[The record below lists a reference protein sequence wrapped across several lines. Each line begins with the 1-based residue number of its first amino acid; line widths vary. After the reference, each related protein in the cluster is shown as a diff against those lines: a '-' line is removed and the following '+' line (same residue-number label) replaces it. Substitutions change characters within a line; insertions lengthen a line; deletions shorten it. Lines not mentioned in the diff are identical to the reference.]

1 MKVKLKL
8 KLARLNV
15 IYVGSLPVMKVEVY
29 CQVLAEWCLTQIC
42 PCRQNECQNVTN
54 SLKCIFIFA
63 G

>member
-42 PCRQNECQNVTN
+42 PCRQNECQNVTV
-54 SLKCIFIFA
+54 IV
-63 G
+63 